1 MNSQDI
7 RNLQEA
13 YLDVYYELDEGRGD
27 DLRTKHGLK
36 PGEVS
41 TKLSKRAEI
50 KALNIGGRTHFDRE
64 RSDSLLRLSGLSKE
78 RSQGETPAGNSRWNS
93 EGQLRDIRSRGGRPS
108 NRYDAGAGRD
118 RGNIE
123 QRLLDWASGK
133 RNHPNMTDS
142 ERRFAHH
149 NRYADPYA
157 VRNEQV
163 NLYDIILSHLL
174 DEGYAET
181 LEQAEVIMV
190 NMSEDWRESICEN
203 VTSGKGRVRNIQP
216 KPPTGPI
223 SNREL
228 NKSSE
233 ERKSVENIRITKAG
247 DEAHATATSKG
258 MSFSDAQTRRRAAE
272 NLAKREIARSYR

>member
-1 MNSQDI
+1 MNSQDF

-50 KALNIGGRTHFDRE
+50 KALNIGRRTHFDRE

-133 RNHPNMTDS
+133 RDNPNMTDS

-163 NLYDIILSHLL
+163 DLYNIILSHLL

-181 LEQAEVIMV
+181 PEQAEVIMV
-190 NMSEDWRESICEN
+190 NMSEDWRESICEERYKTY
-203 VTSGKGRVRNIQP
+203 VIDIDP
-216 KPPTGPI
+216 KEVEKI
-223 SNREL
+223 YQRKMQAER
-228 NKSSE
+228 
-233 ERKSVENIRITKAG
+233 ERKFARRMAKQSVK
-247 DEAHATATSKG
+247 DS
-258 MSFSDAQTRRRAAE
+258 TRE
-272 NLAKREIARSYR
+272 D